1 MWGVSLKLGE
11 CCVWVRGWV
20 GGMVVRNVFFRLFSK
35 NVFRHLNVLSPEGRC
50 VAYPVGVQ
58 LSLLVIYLG

>member
-35 NVFRHLNVLSPEGRC
+35 NVFRHLNVL
-50 VAYPVGVQ
+50 
-58 LSLLVIYLG
+58 LLKFQDSCFL